1 MSPIQFLRTLTKS
14 KSDAWLGGVCGG
26 LGVHT
31 PLPSWVWRILF
42 LTLFF
47 FAGTGGV
54 AYLVLWICLPEEQA
68 DKAET
73 QDTSA

>member
-42 LTLFF
+42 LILFF
-47 FAGTGGV
+47 CMGTGGI
-54 AYLVLWICLPEEQA
+54 ACLVLWICLPDELPGKPEA
-68 DKAET
+68 LP
-73 QDTSA
+73 

>member
-31 PLPSWVWRILF
+31 PLHSWAWRILF
-42 LTLFF
+42 LVLFF
-47 FAGTGGV
+47 CVGTGGI
-54 AYLVLWICLPEEQA
+54 ACLVLWICRPDEQPGKPEALP
-68 DKAET
+68 
-73 QDTSA
+73 